1 MKNVVLLILLAFAAI
16 NSNAQFSEISNAIK
30 NQNVNELSK
39 YFDAQVELITPNQDG
54 NFSKAEAIVIMK
66 SFFSTYKTTSFTL
79 RHQGASKG
87 QSSEYAIGDMTAS
100 GVNFR
105 VFIFLYEKDGQVFI
119 QQLQFEKE

>member
-1 MKNVVLLILLAFAAI
+1 MKNVVLLILLAFAAF
-16 NSNAQFSEISNAIK
+16 NSNAQFSEISNAIR
-30 NQNVNELSK
+30 NQNVTELSK

-66 SFFSTYKTTSFTL
+66 SFFSTYKTSSFTL

-100 GVNFR
+100 GINFR
-105 VFIFLYEKDGQVFI
+105 VFIFLYEKNGQVFI
-119 QQLQFEKE
+119 QQLQFEKD

>member
-1 MKNVVLLILLAFAAI
+1 MKNVVLLILLAFATF
-16 NSNAQFSEISNAIK
+16 NSNAQFSEISNAIR
-30 NQNVNELSK
+30 NQNVTELSK

-66 SFFSTYKTTSFTL
+66 SFFSTYKTSSFTL

-100 GVNFR
+100 GINFR
-105 VFIFLYEKDGQVFI
+105 VFIFLYEKNGQVFI
-119 QQLQFEKE
+119 QQLQFEKD